1 MPALSPRRA
10 PLLVAGLLALAACN
24 GDPMTPDDGLPPDP
38 GDEGRATLEGVD
50 SDRDGLRDDVQR
62 HIYLGYDDDGV
73 RRALVQVAEP
83 LIRSYTVA
91 GGDEQVLRFTEE
103 LNRGVDCVHSR
114 LDSDEAARAVS
125 DLSAAVLNT
134 PERIRASSA
143 ADVAVSGNTFVLPDD
158 LGESCDD

>member
-1 MPALSPRRA
+1 MSSIPRC
-10 PLLVAGLLALAACN
+10 LVALLAVSLAACN
-24 GDPMTPDDGLPPDP
+24 SDPVSSDDGLPPDP
-38 GDEGRATLEGVD
+38 GEAGRATLEGVD
-50 SDRDGLRDDVQR
+50 ADRDGLRDDVQR
-62 HIYLGYDDDGV
+62 HIFLEHDDDAV

-114 LDSDEAARAVS
+114 LDTAEAARAVS
-125 DLSAAVLNT
+125 DLSSVVLNT
-134 PERIRASSA
+134 PERIRASAA

-158 LGESCDD
+158 LSESCDA